1 MRPETSAGV
10 SRNDGPAVT
19 APRELELLTG
29 PAANGGSCVARHDG
43 RVVFVRYALP
53 GERVR
58 ARVTSEKGSYWHAAA
73 VEVLDP
79 APDRIPSLCPI
90 AGVDGAGCCDFAF
103 VDPVAALAIK
113 GQVVANQLAR
123 LGNYQWEG
131 TAEAVGAGEPSGWRS
146 RVRLDT
152 DAEGRAGFHR
162 YHSADL
168 VTDLRCGQLP
178 DGMLAGLEGP
188 RWTSGQQVYVA
199 VDDDGHRHVG
209 VTSPDRRGVVIVEGS
224 GEVLQRVGDREWRIP
239 VDAFWQ
245 SHRDAA
251 ATYSTLVREWSGD
264 LPGARAWDLY
274 GGAGVLAA
282 ALADA
287 VGERGRVL
295 TVDSSRPASAAARV
309 ALADLP
315 GVRVVTGSVR
325 AVLAD
330 QRRPAGVAV
339 LDPPRAGAGKAVID
353 LVAAAGTP
361 RVIHI
366 GCEAAAFARDVGLY
380 RSHGYRVEQI
390 RVFDAF
396 PLTHHVE
403 CAALLTR

>member
-1 MRPETSAGV
+1 M
-10 SRNDGPAVT
+10 
-19 APRELELLTG
+19 
-29 PAANGGSCVARHDG
+29 
-43 RVVFVRYALP
+43 VFVRYALP

-58 ARVTSEKGSYWHAAA
+58 VRVTAEKGSYWHAET

-79 APDRIPSLCPI
+79 APDRILSLCPI
-90 AGVDGAGCCDFAF
+90 GGVDGAGCCDFAF
-103 VDPVAALAIK
+103 VAPAAGRSIK
-113 GQVVANQLAR
+113 GEVVANQLAR
-123 LGNYQWEG
+123 LGDWCWEG
-131 TAEAVGAGEPSGWRS
+131 AAEPVGDGDARGWRS

-162 YHSADL
+162 YHSAEL

-178 DGMLAGLEGP
+178 DGMLTGLDGP
-188 RWTSGQQVYVA
+188 RWKSGEQVHVA
-199 VDDDGHRHVG
+199 VGDDGRRHVG
-209 VTSPDRRGVVIVEGS
+209 VTSANRRGAAIAEGS
-224 GEVLQRVGDREWRIP
+224 GEVLRRVGEREWRLP

-251 ATYSTLVREWSGD
+251 ATYSALIRKWCGD

-295 TVDSSRPASAAARV
+295 SVDTSWAASAAARV

-330 QRRPAGVAV
+330 QRHPAQIAV

-353 LVAAAGTP
+353 LVAAAGTA

-380 RSHGYRVEQI
+380 RSRGYQVEQI

-396 PLTHHVE
+396 PLTHRVE
-403 CAALLTR
+403 CIALLTR

>member
-1 MRPETSAGV
+1 MPPATFVGV
-10 SRNDGPAVT
+10 SPNDGRAVT
-19 APRELELLTG
+19 APLELELVAG
-29 PAANGGSCVARHDG
+29 AAANGGSCVARHEG

-58 ARVTSEKGSYWHAAA
+58 ARVTAEKGSYWHAEAF
-73 VEVLDP
+73 EVLDP
-79 APDRIPSLCPI
+79 SPDRVPSMCPI
-90 AGVDGAGCCDFAF
+90 AGVAGAGCCDFAF
-103 VDPVAALAIK
+103 VDRAAGLAIK

-123 LGNYQWEG
+123 LGDYRWEG
-131 TAEAVGAGEPSGWRS
+131 VAEPVGAGESRGWRT
-146 RVRLDT
+146 RVRLGT

-168 VTDLRCGQLP
+168 VTDLRCAQLP
-178 DGMLAGLEGP
+178 DGMLAGVEHR
-188 RWTSGQQVYVA
+188 RWTSGEQVYVA
-199 VDDDGHRHVG
+199 LDDDGGRHVG
-209 VTSPDRRGVVIVEGS
+209 VKSADRRGMVTVEGS
-224 GEVLQRVGDREWRIP
+224 GEVLQRVGTREWRLP

-245 SHRDAA
+245 SHRHAA
-251 ATYSTLVREWSGD
+251 ATYSALVRQWAGD

-282 ALADA
+282 TLADA

-295 TVDSSRPASAAARV
+295 TVDTSRAASAAARV
-309 ALADLP
+309 ALADLAA
-315 GVRVVTGSVR
+315 VRVMTGSVR

-330 QRRPAGVAV
+330 QRRPAGIAV
-339 LDPPRAGAGKAVID
+339 LDPPRAGAGKAVVD
-353 LVAAAGTP
+353 LIASAGTP

-380 RSHGYRVEQI
+380 RSRGYRVEQI

-403 CAALLTR
+403 CAALLIR